1 MRGGVLC
8 YSLWS
13 LIALWQGCCMVP
25 TSALLLCTVVGDLL
39 LHYHLA
45 LTRVL
50 RFAHFLNPCVPPL
63 PVFGTL
69 CLTEWPTL
77 HSSLLGSTA
86 KVFCP
91 FCPVLAYYALGRTL
105 AGMSACKP
113 CCPGWCLLR
122 AHCSSGFP
130 GTATCVPAPT
140 EPSRASLGSVLL
152 DCVTPRPLSYL
163 GLT

>member
-1 MRGGVLC
+1 MC
-8 YSLWS
+8 Y
-13 LIALWQGCCMVP
+13 ALRI
-25 TSALLLCTVVGDLL
+25 T
-39 LHYHLA
+39 
-45 LTRVL
+45 
-50 RFAHFLNPCVPPL
+50 LNPCVPPL

-91 FCPVLAYYALGRTL
+91 FCPVLAYYALGRTP

-140 EPSRASLGSVLL
+140 EHLPGLTWFCSAGLCDPSSTFLPRPDLTPQPVSPVCCATSLCPAGLC
-152 DCVTPRPLSYL
+152 DPCPLSYL